1 MAAGDHKRH
10 VNGILGLLCR
20 LHFPGLVA
28 FGGGQEPA
36 YTWDHYVAFPDLPDR
51 DGRVFANKAARVT
64 TELWVSLP
72 RTTLLNTSHSLDI
85 LEIMTG
91 YIVSICRISSD
102 ARRDMRPRRLV
113 WLTKPVI
120 NS

>member
-1 MAAGDHKRH
+1 VATGVHKRH

-20 LHFPGLVA
+20 LHFLGLIE
-28 FGGGQEPA
+28 FGGKQEPA
-36 YTWDHYVAFPDLPDR
+36 YTFDHYVAFPNLPDQFCR
-51 DGRVFANKAARVT
+51 QFTNKAVWVMA
-64 TELWVSLP
+64 ELWVSLS

-91 YIVSICRISSD
+91 YIMSVCRISSYVS
-102 ARRDMRPRRLV
+102 RDLRLGRLV
-113 WLTKPVI
+113 WLRKPII